1 MPMFLS
7 VSRITMK
14 TIFFL
19 AASVL
24 LLPACQQ
31 TIKPEKERP
40 VQIDTMQ
47 LVALPATSVKVASN
61 EVSVV
66 SRDSTTYVRFGD
78 SYFSLD
84 WIRPDERRND
94 FELNPDTLF
103 FRQVYLHSI
112 EGQMLAVT
120 TAKGQ
125 QVKVSQCY
133 ETSAVIEQEP
143 LLNWKHYRSPW
154 ENLPAEASNFF
165 ICKKYS
171 ASERSRFPPTT
182 VHSLQ
187 EYIKKQ
193 STPVAYSQVAR
204 LERFPALP
212 VRIKISRY
220 YIRMDGLQ
228 RNTTKLFIIE
238 PSFRENL

>member
-31 TIKPEKERP
+31 TVKPEKERP

-103 FRQVYLHSI
+103 FRQVYLHTI

-143 LLNWKHYRSPW
+143 SSTGSTTAHPGKTSPQKPAIFSSAKNIRHQKEAASLPLPYIHYR
-154 ENLPAEASNFF
+154 
-165 ICKKYS
+165 
-171 ASERSRFPPTT
+171 
-182 VHSLQ
+182 
-187 EYIKKQ
+187 
-193 STPVAYSQVAR
+193 
-204 LERFPALP
+204 
-212 VRIKISRY
+212 
-220 YIRMDGLQ
+220 
-228 RNTTKLFIIE
+228 NT
-238 PSFRENL
+238 